1 MEVGPINALNGF
13 PVWYKDENGL
23 RLQLNTD
30 PNDPFSGLTPAELP
44 NPGQPVSFPD
54 NFPSEAFYF
63 AAEAEMETGT
73 GERARLVLAIEA
85 AFANEVPT
93 EGEQIVFGRVR
104 IRVAGLQTGAEYTVT
119 HPYGVDTFIA
129 EPDGDV
135 SGEINFTED
144 IGVCPLEF
152 EQVLNSRVHPFLQ
165 WDSSVPPAP
174 PAGYIGDPNVLHPVT
189 GSPFTDR
196 FGEPQNIFRIEGP
209 GIGIGSPDR
218 STSPGLNPDNT
229 IETRNFSLLGK
240 ISTISGVDVTRTT
253 YAQTDAA
260 GGFID
265 VFAKS
270 DVTPQQ
276 IEVTGAGI
284 VPTVLQGGKG
294 LYFGRVAFNGSTPPG
309 TITVTNIGD
318 NDPASIKQ
326 TVPVDFITATA
337 SYDTDTNSL
346 TVAAVS
352 SDSVNPNVA
361 LTVNDFGLGDMVV
374 PADGPLIVNLTN
386 LPPEVVIQSS
396 AGGEA
401 SIPVIISGSPDAP
414 VGVVANAGLDQTV
427 TIGSQ
432 VNLNGNGS
440 TGPITS
446 YNWLQIA
453 GESVILENPNTV
465 APSFIAPG
473 TTGILTFEL
482 TVQGEGGPSSDTVD
496 IVVVETTDAPVAN
509 AGQDQNVQQGILI
522 TLNGSATGDVT
533 SFNWEQTSGPSVQL
547 LNADTA
553 NATFITPKQLTTLT
567 FELTVSGPGGSST
580 DTTQVITL
588 PDNLTITRAEYRI
601 GDSEWRVSGTTNVP
615 GPGVTITIF
624 IGNTLNGI
632 VLGQVEADA
641 LGQWEYRVEPSAFQ
655 PDGTR
660 SISVES
666 SSGGAIVNIPV
677 TIRQ

>member
-30 PNDPFSGLTPAELP
+30 TNDPFSGLTPAELP

-85 AFANEVPT
+85 AFANEVPA
-93 EGEQIVFGRVR
+93 EGDQMVFGRVR
-104 IRVAGLQTGAEYTVT
+104 IRVAGLQPGAEYTVT

-129 EPDGDV
+129 EPDGDGA
-135 SGEINFTED
+135 GEINFTED

-152 EQVLNSRVHPFLQ
+152 EQVFNSRVHPFLQ
-165 WDSSVPPAP
+165 WDSSVPPAA

-218 STSPGLNPDNT
+218 STSPGLNPDNA

-240 ISTISGVDVTRTT
+240 ISAISGVDVTRTT
-253 YAQTDAA
+253 YTQTDAA

-265 VFAKS
+265 VFASS
-270 DVTPQQ
+270 DTTPQQ
-276 IEVTGAGI
+276 IEVSGSGI
-284 VPTVLQGGKG
+284 LPTVLQGGTG
-294 LYFGRVAFNGSTPPG
+294 LYFGRVAFNGSNPPG
-309 TITVTNIGD
+309 TITVMNVSD
-318 NDPASIKQ
+318 NDPASVKQ
-326 TVPVDFITATA
+326 SVPVDFITATA
-337 SYDTDTNSL
+337 NYDTDTQTL
-346 TVAAVS
+346 TVDAVS
-352 SDSVNPNVA
+352 SDSFNPNVD
-361 LTVNDFGLGDMVV
+361 LTVKDFGIGVLDV

-386 LPPEVVIQSS
+386 LPPELVIQSS

-401 SIPVIISGSPDAP
+401 SVPVISNGSPDAP
-414 VGVVANAGLDQTV
+414 IGVVANAGIDQTV
-427 TIGSQ
+427 MIGSQ

-440 TGPITS
+440 TGPITA
-446 YNWLQIA
+446 YNWVQTA
-453 GESVILENPNTV
+453 GEPVILENPNTV

-473 TTGILTFEL
+473 TTGTLTFEL

-496 IVVVETTDAPVAN
+496 VVVVETTDAPVAN
-509 AGQDQNVQQGILI
+509 AGQDQTVQQGTLV

-533 SFNWEQTSGPSVQL
+533 SFNWEQTSGPSVQTL
-547 LNADTA
+547 DADTA
-553 NATFITPKQLTTLT
+553 NANFIAPKQLTTLT
-567 FELTVSGPGGSST
+567 FNLTVSGPGGSSI
-580 DTTQVITL
+580 DSVQVTTL

-601 GDSEWRVSGTTNVP
+601 GDSEWRISGTTDVP
-615 GPGVTITIF
+615 GPGVTISIF

-632 VLGQVEADA
+632 VLAQVEADA

-655 PDGTR
+655 PDETR
-660 SISVES
+660 SISVQS
-666 SSGGAIVNIPV
+666 SSGGAIANIPV